1 MNELF
6 SLLQV
11 LKYRKFTTVAAAGER
26 LDETVINLMSREMSK
41 IDYALATGHEIYRAP
56 LEGIFI
62 AIFVYRQIGVAGLF
76 GVLLLLAFVPLLCEF
91 FFAFIFKT

>member
-1 MNELF
+1 
-6 SLLQV
+6 LQV
-11 LKYRKFTTVAAAGER
+11 LKCRKFNITAGER
-26 LDETVINLMSREMSK
+26 LDEIVINLMSREMSK

-62 AIFVYRQIGVAGLF
+62 AIFVYRQIGVAGLI

-91 FFAFIFKT
+91 SLSLSLIFAT